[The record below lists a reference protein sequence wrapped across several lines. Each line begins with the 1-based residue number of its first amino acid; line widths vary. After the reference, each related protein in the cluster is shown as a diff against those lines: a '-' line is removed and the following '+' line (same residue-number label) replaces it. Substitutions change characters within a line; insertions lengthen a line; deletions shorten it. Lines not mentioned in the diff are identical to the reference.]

1 MQPFYETVPRTPSEY
16 FLPNVFNK
24 RNFSE
29 IQDKHFYV
37 SLLITR
43 RRVFL
48 QADVKKKICFRSSWQ
63 DKKTHPAAAK
73 LFIFCQKLQFR
84 YFLKQPCSFAYC
96 SSFHV
101 LTFFFISLHRN
112 FNVTQQIS
120 ILCIILKH
128 TLKISHPQ
136 IIASKS
142 YVFYEVEEINNFF
155 SSLFTNFR
163 L

>member
-48 QADVKKKICFRSSWQ
+48 QADVKKKICFRSSW
-63 DKKTHPAAAK
+63 
-73 LFIFCQKLQFR
+73 
-84 YFLKQPCSFAYC
+84 
-96 SSFHV
+96 
-101 LTFFFISLHRN
+101 
-112 FNVTQQIS
+112 
-120 ILCIILKH
+120 
-128 TLKISHPQ
+128 
-136 IIASKS
+136 
-142 YVFYEVEEINNFF
+142 
-155 SSLFTNFR
+155 
-163 L
+163 